1 MRYRER
7 RTAVCR
13 SVGGVIVILA
23 LLGWAVRRIAAII
36 PSIGV
41 PLVPVATLATAG
53 NTLAVAGAWC
63 WGVAGVMVLGVG
75 VWWGLVHGL
84 FFHGPRYALAH
95 ARMLRE
101 LRRSLLEVGTTFTV
115 ELGNGDVALPK
126 IRVKFGHDLGTATIT
141 ISNHIKYDAD
151 LEAVDLTPALG
162 KYKVN
167 DHALTRDGNAW
178 EYQTRDATIVAH
190 LTFASCED
198 MALYAKTADGGGLV
212 LDKFTTIP
220 LSSLLLVGVRGAGKS
235 YALYGLI
242 LQMLSRENRP
252 ELFFIDPKRSG
263 LGVLGRLIAPE
274 HTAVTTDEAVE
285 LLERFDTLMHE
296 RAEEMEVNLTD
307 GKIEADYTEFG
318 LCPYILV
325 FDEFAAF
332 AAKLGK
338 DKKTAAPVEALLVD
352 IVLMGR
358 QLGFSLWIAMQKS
371 DATTI
376 PTKVRDNLPVKIA
389 LGNCPA
395 TTLQTIFGESA
406 ELTGLRFK
414 RGEGL
419 CSVDEGEPQ
428 IVSCPTLD
436 FDIKEATLAL
446 TGSGARGVITGIPTP
461 QKEAKTGAGGGDGE
475 C

>member
-13 SVGGVIVILA
+13 SVGGVIAMLA
-23 LLGWAVRRIAAII
+23 LLGWAVRRIAAAL
-36 PSIGV
+36 PSMSV
-41 PLVPVATLATAG
+41 PLVPVAALATAG
-53 NTLAVAGAWC
+53 NTLAVAGVWC
-63 WGVAGVMVLGVG
+63 WDVAGVMLLGVG
-75 VWWGLVHGL
+75 VWWGVAHGL
-84 FFHGPRYALAH
+84 FAHGPRHALAH
-95 ARMLRE
+95 ARMLWK

-115 ELGNGDVALPK
+115 EQGNGNVALPK
-126 IRVKFGHDLGTATIT
+126 IRVKFSNDLGTATIS
-141 ISNHIKYDAD
+141 IGNHIKYATA

-162 KYKVN
+162 KYKVS
-167 DHALTRDGNAW
+167 DHYLTRDGNAW
-178 EYQTRDATIVAH
+178 EYQTRNATIVAH

-198 MALYAKTADGGGLV
+198 MALYAKTADGDGLV
-212 LDKFTTIP
+212 LDKFTTVP

-242 LQMLSRENRP
+242 LQMLTRENRP
-252 ELFFIDPKRSG
+252 E
-263 LGVLGRLIAPE
+263 
-274 HTAVTTDEAVE
+274 
-285 LLERFDTLMHE
+285 RFDALMYE

-318 LCPYILV
+318 LCPYVLV

-338 DKKTAAPVEALLVD
+338 DKKTADRVEALLVD

-376 PTKVRDNLPVKIA
+376 PTRVRDNLPVKIA

-395 TTLQTIFGESA
+395 TTLQTIFGLSA
-406 ELTGLRFK
+406 GLTGLRFK

-419 CSVDEGEPQ
+419 CSVDEGDPQ
-428 IVSCPTLD
+428 TVSCPTLD
-436 FDIKEATLAL
+436 FDIKEAALAL

-461 QKEAKTGAGGGDGE
+461 QKEDETGAGGGDG
-475 C
+475 